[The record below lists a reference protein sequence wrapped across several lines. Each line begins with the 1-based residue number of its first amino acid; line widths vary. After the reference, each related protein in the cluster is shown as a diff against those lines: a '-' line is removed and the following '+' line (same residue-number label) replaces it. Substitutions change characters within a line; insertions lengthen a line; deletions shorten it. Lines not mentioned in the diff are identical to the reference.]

1 MEARFPDLRLL
12 RFEADLRLLRLE
24 GLLLDA
30 RFEADLRLRL
40 LLADL
45 RLRLLDP
52 DLRLR
57 LLLADLRLLRLEGLL
72 LEARF
77 DTDLRLRLLL
87 ADLRLDARF
96 EADLRL
102 RLLDPDLRLRLL
114 EGLLLDPL
122 LRLLRVGRLDGVRRR
137 DLGRAPESLATQRP
151 VFLFTVL
158 DLGHMCLPLAAALPL
173 LTQRLEG
180 DKIGV
185 PAAHKILPCERS
197 LLARAPLARIFL

>member
-40 LLADL
+40 LL
-45 RLRLLDP
+45 
-52 DLRLR
+52 
-57 LLLADLRLLRLEGLL
+57 
-72 LEARF
+72 
-77 DTDLRLRLLL
+77 
-87 ADLRLDARF
+87 
-96 EADLRL
+96 ADLRL